1 MAEPFR
7 TLVLGLGSGQ
17 RVGLECVPCPAPR
30 LSLMGG
36 GKREGVFILASR
48 AQVGMVRILRSADT
62 CDEVIS
68 GHPLQLL
75 RALGLGMAGLLEKA
89 PGTRRVAPE

>member
-1 MAEPFR
+1 MAQPFR
-7 TLVLGLGSGQ
+7 TLVLGLGSRQ
-17 RVGLECVPCPAPR
+17 RVGLECVPRPEPR

-36 GKREGVFILASR
+36 GEREGVFILASR
-48 AQVGMVRILRSADT
+48 AQVGMVRMLRSANR

-89 PGTRRVAPE
+89 PWTLRVAPE